1 MKVVSCRA
9 KPASF
14 IFIITKMKHLR
25 FLNKYFI
32 KYRYRLLAGILF
44 VVLSNIFAILPP
56 KIIRYSFDLVKDNIV
71 YYQMYEGFNLQGAY
85 YSMFSHAIL
94 LFGITMLLLA
104 LLKGGFM
111 FLMRQTLIVMS
122 RYIEFDLRNDM
133 YAHYQQLSTSFYR
146 RNSTG
151 DLMSRI
157 TEDVNRVRM
166 YLGPAIMY
174 AINLT
179 VLIVIVVG
187 TMLRVNAQLTLYVL
201 LPLPVLATS
210 IYLVNSVI
218 HKRSE
223 QIQQQLSRLTS
234 IAQESFSG
242 IRVVKA
248 YVQEEP
254 TRLYFDNESEQY
266 KQKSLQL
273 ARVQA
278 FFSPLM
284 MMLVGLSTILTIY
297 IGGTQVI
304 NGAITSGNVAEF
316 ILYVNMLTW
325 PVTSLGWV
333 AALIQRASAS
343 QKRINEFMSVKPDIE
358 TDSQAGNSRQLHGD
372 VRFDAVSFTYPDTG
386 VEALANVSFHLK
398 PGQKMA
404 VVGRTGSGKTTLA
417 KLLLRKYDATQGQI
431 LLDGT
436 DIKQLPLQSLRK
448 QTGYVPQ
455 DVFLFSDTVSG
466 NIAFGSEPAGMEQ
479 IIHAA
484 KQAAVFKD
492 IEQLPKKFDTIVG
505 ERGVTLS
512 GGQKQRISL
521 ARALIK
527 NPQLIIFDDCL
538 SAVDAET
545 EETILNNLNL
555 FLSDKTAIVITHRIF
570 SLMNFDKILVLHHG
584 QVAEE
589 GTHDELMLQKGIY
602 YDLYQKQQLET
613 RLAT

>member
-1 MKVVSCRA
+1 
-9 KPASF
+9 
-14 IFIITKMKHLR
+14 
-25 FLNKYFI
+25 
-32 KYRYRLLAGILF
+32 LLAGILF

-71 YYQMYEGFNLQGAY
+71 YYQMYEGFNLQRAY
-85 YSMFSHAIL
+85 YSMFSNAIL
-94 LFGITMLLLA
+94 LFGLTMLLLA

-179 VLIVIVVG
+179 VLIIIVVG

-254 TRLYFDNESEQY
+254 TRRYFDNESEQY

-273 ARVQA
+273 ARVQS

-333 AALIQRASAS
+333 AALIQRAAAS

-358 TDSQAGNSRQLHGD
+358 TDAQAGDNRLLTGDIRFNS
-372 VRFDAVSFTYPDTG
+372 VSFTYPDTG
-386 VEALANVSFHLK
+386 VEALSNVTFHLK

-417 KLLLRKYDATQGQI
+417 ELLLRKYDATQGQI

-436 DIKQLPLQSLRK
+436 DIKQLPLQNLRK

-479 IIHAA
+479 IVQAA
-484 KQAAVFKD
+484 KQAAVLKD

-570 SLMNFDKILVLHHG
+570 SLMNFDKILVLHQG

-589 GTHDELMLQKGIY
+589 GTHEELMLQKGIY

-613 RLAT
+613 RLVT